1 MPTVVQLREECKRLG
16 IKGYSTKLKAE
27 LEKLCVEK
35 NKKKSPNKSKS
46 KSKSKSPDKS
56 RPKKS
61 KSKGDKT
68 KAQLIEDCKKYN
80 IRGYSGKTKSELE
93 EYCVKENKR
102 SPAKKSEKKP
112 KGLGIG
118 VRSNKFPNLKCAV
131 TYISGDRGAPKKI
144 MIRVS
149 NNKLIINEIDIE
161 PKELDDM
168 DQEDKDIYKYFKE
181 KIKSTHDNL
190 EAKLI
195 TQLYGVTV
203 YKDKIVELLL
213 QRLTIRLLEKKK
225 VSYYNLKKSDNSYL
239 LSISEDDSKN
249 SCILTSESKGS
260 FIDKE
265 LERLEKGFIEKKD
278 PEPECDSEECKED
291 SCDMKDIDNLPC
303 MKGKGDR
310 TLKSY
315 QRLVIKQL
323 LGDKKGLLAVHGI
336 GSGKT
341 LTAVTASQ
349 CLLATGKVKGVLLI
363 TKKGLID
370 NFKTEMDNYG
380 VKTKSKELYQYESF
394 EKVRLM
400 ANTLEKAKNLGKD
413 KLIIIDEAHVL
424 RADTLKSS
432 KGEKGGKNARAAMN
446 VCKYAK
452 KVLLLTATPVVNKES
467 EIINL
472 MSLVDGKDPITKNK
486 FDKHIL
492 NDPEEL
498 RRYFNCNISYFKCD
512 RLKDKDSTYPTDIT
526 HQVNLKMN
534 KEYYKDY
541 LKVQKN
547 LELEYVGKT
556 LSNMFYTGVR
566 QMSNNIDYKNPDKSQ
581 KVQWIMDFL
590 LNNKNGP
597 VKNPKMKT
605 VIYSNYLQSGI
616 DSIAKLLDDNDIE
629 FSRISG
635 TEMKSED
642 ALRARQMS
650 NKKRTEELN
659 RYNKGDSN
667 ILLISAAGGTGLN
680 LKATRNFIL
689 FEPQWNRAIEEQ
701 AIGRA
706 IRSDSHTHLPK
717 DERYVDVY
725 RLRLSKD
732 PTFKEFDDDKPSI
745 DDYLIDYVFKKDDKL
760 SNFVEKFIKP
770 YSIEVNSYCK

>member
-1 MPTVVQLREECKRLG
+1 MPTVAELREECKRLG
-16 IKGYSTKLKAE
+16 IKGYSNKVKAE
-27 LEKLCVEK
+27 LEKFCVEK
-35 NKKKSPNKSKS
+35 NKNKSFNSKSKS
-46 KSKSKSPDKS
+46 KSKSK
-56 RPKKS
+56 
-61 KSKGDKT
+61 GDKT
-68 KAQLIEDCKKYN
+68 RAELIEDCKKFN
-80 IRGYSGKTKSELE
+80 IRGYSGKTKAELE
-93 EYCVKENKR
+93 ELCVKENKK
-102 SPAKKSEKKP
+102 SPKKSVKKP

-118 VRSNKFPNLKCAV
+118 IKSNKFPSLKCAL
-131 TYISGDRGAPKKI
+131 TYTSGDRGAPKKI
-144 MIRVS
+144 MIRVKDD
-149 NNKLIINEIDIE
+149 KLIINEIDIE
-161 PKELDDM
+161 AKEVKNM
-168 DQEDKDIYKYFKE
+168 DEEDKNIYKYFKE
-181 KIKSTHDNL
+181 KIKSNHDNL
-190 EAKLI
+190 EAKLM
-195 TQLYGVTV
+195 TQLYNTTV
-203 YKDKIVELLL
+203 YTNKVVELIL
-213 QRLTIRLLEKKK
+213 QRLTIRLLERKK
-225 VSYYNLKKSDNSYL
+225 VSYYVLKKSDDSYS
-239 LSISEDDSKN
+239 LSIFEDDSKN
-249 SCILTSESKGS
+249 SSIITSDSKGS

-265 LERLEKGFIEKKD
+265 IERLEKGFVEKKE
-278 PEPECDSEECKED
+278 PEPECESEECKEE
-291 SCDMKDIDNLPC
+291 SCDIKDMDNLPC

-310 TLKSY
+310 TLKAY
-315 QRLVIKQL
+315 QKLVIKQL

-370 NFKTEMDNYG
+370 NFKNEMNNYG
-380 VKTKSKELYQYESF
+380 VKSKSKKLYQYESF
-394 EKVRLM
+394 EKIRLL
-400 ANTLEKAKNLGKD
+400 ANTLEKAKKLGKN

-424 RADTLKSS
+424 RADTTKTS
-432 KGEKGGKNARAAMN
+432 KGEQGGKNARAAMN

-472 MSLVDGKDPITKNK
+472 MSLVDGREPITKNK

-498 RRYFNCNISYFKCD
+498 RKYFNCNISYFKCD
-512 RLKDKDSTYPTDIT
+512 RLKDKDNTYPTDIT

-534 KEYYKDY
+534 KQYYKDY

-616 DSIAKLLDDNDIE
+616 DSIAKLLYDKDIP

-635 TEMKSED
+635 TEMKSEN
-642 ALRARQMS
+642 ASRARQMS

-659 RYNKGDSN
+659 KYNKGESN

-725 RLRLSKD
+725 RMRLSKD
-732 PTFKEFDDDKPSI
+732 PVFREFDDDKPSI

-760 SNFVEKFIKP
+760 SSFIEKFIKP
-770 YSIEVNSYCK
+770 YSIEVNQYCK